1 MRLQPAVLLAVIVVV
16 AFVACQDIGQFYCR
30 LHARKFVP
38 ALHNTCVMLQGIMTV
53 LSTVS
58 SPGVTVPQCAQIML
72 SQHVFPTSQ

>member
-1 MRLQPAVLLAVIVVV
+1 MEIPAVLLAVIVVV
-16 AFVACQDIGQFYCR
+16 ACQDIGQPYCR
-30 LHARKFVP
+30 LYGRKFVP

-58 SPGVTVPQCAQIML
+58 SPGVTIPQCAQIML

>member
-16 AFVACQDIGQFYCR
+16 ACQDIGQSYCR
-30 LHARKFVP
+30 LYGRKFVP